1 MDTKKL
7 IHAIV
12 EASDDKRAEEL
23 VVLDM
28 RKISLVSDYFFIC
41 HASNERQTKAIATSI
56 KEAIE
61 ENGIKVDT
69 MEGFEQGRWIVIDT
83 GGYVLCHIFH
93 EDERRYYHL
102 ERLWGDAERVE
113 ISLQQEETK

>member
-7 IHAIV
+7 IQAIV
-12 EASDDKRAEEL
+12 EASDDKGAQEP

-28 RKISLVSDYFFIC
+28 RKVSLISDYFFIC
-41 HASNERQTKAIATSI
+41 HATNERQTKAIAT
-56 KEAIE
+56 
-61 ENGIKVDT
+61 GIKAILEEKGLTIDT

-93 EDERRYYHL
+93 EDERRHYHL
-102 ERLWGDAERVE
+102 ERLWGDASRVP
-113 ISLQQEETK
+113 LPLGQE